1 MIFRKEVYLTR
12 DMNEF
17 ERAKNILAD
26 QQIEYSWK
34 SNPITNPGRSHG
46 VPFIDAS
53 AAYEYHL
60 YVPAKDRERAEW
72 ALKDAGIR

>member
-1 MIFRKEVYLTR
+1 MMFRKEVYLTR
-12 DMNEF
+12 DLNEF
-17 ERAKNILAD
+17 ERAQNVLAD
-26 QQIEYSWK
+26 QQIDCTWK

-60 YVPAKDRERAEW
+60 YAPAKDREKAERALRE
-72 ALKDAGIR
+72 AGI